1 MNNKEL
7 LYRKIHALRLEVD
20 CTIAD
25 SIKSTV
31 DALFED
37 QNLQQADVS
46 GSLPLTGA
54 GIMAKAILRSN
65 EIDTKKHD
73 KLSFRFGYL
82 AGYEDAH
89 KKQ

>member
-1 MNNKEL
+1 MDNKEL

-20 CTIAD
+20 STIAD

-31 DALFED
+31 DALFEE
-37 QNLQQADVS
+37 QNLQQVDVS
-46 GSLPLTGA
+46 SSLPLTGSN
-54 GIMAKAILRSN
+54 IMAKAILRSK
-65 EIDTKKHD
+65 EIDTNKYD

-82 AGYEDAH
+82 AGYDDAH